1 MLKKF
6 ILFVACVILISSN
19 SYSKTNFYQVTGSIS
34 SVEVLKTYSTQKVPR
49 DEKRCSIQR
58 VPVNQEANKFGA
70 DNFIG
75 ALIGGAIGNRL
86 GEGGGKSGATAL
98 GALIGSEVVRSD
110 KATANQN
117 FVEKE
122 VCRIQK
128 VIHTETTERISGYKL
143 IVDVDGETISFN
155 SNRSYNPGD
164 LITLTKKIS
173 YSLNSVSYTHLT
185 LPTTPYV

>member
-1 MLKKF
+1 MLKNF
-6 ILFVACVILISSN
+6 LLFGTLVFLAN
-19 SYSKTNFYQVTGSIS
+19 NAYSKTNFYQVTGSVS
-34 SVEVLKTYSTQKVPR
+34 SVEVLKTYSTQKVPK

-58 VPVNQEANKFGA
+58 VPINQDANKFGA

-110 KATANQN
+110 KAAANQN

-122 VCRIQK
+122 VCRVQK
-128 VIHTETTERISGYKL
+128 VIHTETTERVSGYKL
-143 IVDVDGETISFN
+143 IINIDGETISLN
-155 SNRSYNPGD
+155 SNKSYNPGD
-164 LITLTKKIS
+164 LISLTKKVS
-173 YSLNSVSYTHLT
+173 YSLN
-185 LPTTPYV
+185 

>member
-6 ILFVACVILISSN
+6 ILFVGCVILISSN

-34 SVEVLKTYSTQKVPR
+34 SVEVLKTYSTQKVPTN
-49 DEKRCSIQR
+49 EKRCSIQR

-128 VIHTETTERISGYKL
+128 VIHTETIERISGYRL
-143 IVDVDGETISFN
+143 IIDVDGETISFN
-155 SNRSYNPGD
+155 SNRSYNSGD

-173 YSLNSVSYTHLT
+173 YSLN
-185 LPTTPYV
+185 

>member
-6 ILFVACVILISSN
+6 FLFFGFVILFSSN
-19 SYSKTNFYQVTGSIS
+19 SYSKTNFYQVTGSVS
-34 SVEVLKTYSTQKVPR
+34 SIEVLKTYTTQKVPR

-58 VPVNQEANKFGA
+58 VPVSEEANKFGA

-86 GEGGGKSGATAL
+86 GEGGGKSGSTAI
-98 GALIGSEVVRSD
+98 GALIGSEIVRNE
-110 KATANQN
+110 KAEANQN

-128 VIHTETTERISGYKL
+128 VIHTETTEQVRGYRL
-143 IVDVDGETISFN
+143 NIDVDGEIISLN
-155 SNRSYNPGD
+155 SNRSYSPGD

-173 YSLNSVSYTHLT
+173 YSLN
-185 LPTTPYV
+185 

>member
-6 ILFVACVILISSN
+6 ILFVGCVILISSN

-75 ALIGGAIGNRL
+75 ALIGGAIGNRI

-143 IVDVDGETISFN
+143 IVDVDGEAISFD
-155 SNRSYNPGD
+155 SNRSDNPGD
-164 LITLTKKIS
+164 LIT
-173 YSLNSVSYTHLT
+173 
-185 LPTTPYV
+185 

>member
-49 DEKRCSIQR
+49 NEKRCSIQR

-75 ALIGGAIGNRL
+75 ALIGGAIGNRI

-122 VCRIQK
+122 VCRIQR

-143 IVDVDGETISFN
+143 IVDVDGETISLN
-155 SNRSYNPGD
+155 SNKSYNPGD

-173 YSLNSVSYTHLT
+173 YSLN
-185 LPTTPYV
+185 

>member
-6 ILFVACVILISSN
+6 ILFVGCVILISSN

-75 ALIGGAIGNRL
+75 ALIGGAIGNRI

-122 VCRIQK
+122 VCRIQR

-143 IVDVDGETISFN
+143 IVDVDGETISFT
-155 SNRSYNPGD
+155 SNKSYNPGD

-173 YSLNSVSYTHLT
+173 YSLN
-185 LPTTPYV
+185 

>member
-6 ILFVACVILISSN
+6 FLFFWFVILFSSN
-19 SYSKTNFYQVTGSIS
+19 SYSKTNFYQVTGSVS
-34 SVEVLKTYSTQKVPR
+34 SVEVLKTYTTQKVPR
-49 DEKRCSIQR
+49 NEKRCSIQR

-86 GEGGGKSGATAL
+86 GEGGGKSGSTAI
-98 GALIGSEVVRSD
+98 GALIGSEIVRNE
-110 KATANQN
+110 KAEANQN

-128 VIHTETTERISGYKL
+128 VIHTETTEQVRGYRL
-143 IVDVDGETISFN
+143 NIDVDGETISLN
-155 SNRSYNPGD
+155 SNRSYSPGD

-173 YSLNSVSYTHLT
+173 YSLN
-185 LPTTPYV
+185 

>member
-1 MLKKF
+1 MLKNF
-6 ILFVACVILISSN
+6 LLFGFLVLLTSN
-19 SYSKTNFYQVTGSIS
+19 AYSKTNFYEVTGSIS

-49 DEKRCSIQR
+49 YEKRCTIQR
-58 VPVNQEANKFGA
+58 VPVNQDANKFGA

-98 GALIGSEVVRSD
+98 GALIGSEVVRND
-110 KATANQN
+110 KAAANQT

-128 VIHTETTERISGYKL
+128 VMHTETIERVSGYRL
-143 IVDVDGETISFN
+143 VIEVDGETISLN
-155 SNRSYNPGD
+155 SNRSYSPGD

-173 YSLNSVSYTHLT
+173 YSLN
-185 LPTTPYV
+185 

>member
-1 MLKKF
+1 MLKKIF
-6 ILFVACVILISSN
+6 LFFGFIILFSNN
-19 SYSKTNFYQVTGSIS
+19 SYSKTNFYQVTGSVS
-34 SVEVLKTYSTQKVPR
+34 SIEVLKTYTTQKVPR

-58 VPVNQEANKFGA
+58 VPVNQDANKFGA

-86 GEGGGKSGATAL
+86 GEGGGKSGSTAI
-98 GALIGSEVVRSD
+98 GALIGSEVVRSE
-110 KATANQN
+110 KAGANQN

-128 VIHTETTERISGYKL
+128 VIHTETTEQVSGYRL
-143 IVDVDGETISFN
+143 NIDIDGETISLN
-155 SNRSYNPGD
+155 SNRSYRPGD

-173 YSLNSVSYTHLT
+173 YSLN
-185 LPTTPYV
+185 

>member
-1 MLKKF
+1 MLKRIF
-6 ILFVACVILISSN
+6 LFFGLIILFSSN
-19 SYSKTNFYQVTGSIS
+19 SYSKTNFYQVTGSVS
-34 SVEVLKTYSTQKVPR
+34 SIEVLKTYTTQKVPR

-86 GEGGGKSGATAL
+86 GEGGGKSGSTAI
-98 GALIGSEVVRSD
+98 GALIGSEVVRNE
-110 KATANQN
+110 KADANQN

-128 VIHTETTERISGYKL
+128 VIHTETTEQVRGYRL
-143 IVDVDGETISFN
+143 NIDIDGETISLN
-155 SNRSYNPGD
+155 SNRSYSPGD

-173 YSLNSVSYTHLT
+173 YSLN
-185 LPTTPYV
+185 

>member
-1 MLKKF
+1 MLKKNF
-6 ILFVACVILISSN
+6 LIFGFIILFTNN

-34 SVEVLKTYSTQKVPR
+34 SIEVLKTYTTQKVPR

-86 GEGGGKSGATAL
+86 GEGGGKAGSTAI
-98 GALIGSEVVRSD
+98 GALIGSEVVRSE
-110 KATANQN
+110 KAGANQN
-117 FVEKE
+117 FIEKE

-128 VIHTETTERISGYKL
+128 VIHTETTEQVRGYRL
-143 IVDVDGETISFN
+143 NIDVDGETISLN
-155 SNRSYNPGD
+155 SNRSYSPGD

-173 YSLNSVSYTHLT
+173 YSLN
-185 LPTTPYV
+185 